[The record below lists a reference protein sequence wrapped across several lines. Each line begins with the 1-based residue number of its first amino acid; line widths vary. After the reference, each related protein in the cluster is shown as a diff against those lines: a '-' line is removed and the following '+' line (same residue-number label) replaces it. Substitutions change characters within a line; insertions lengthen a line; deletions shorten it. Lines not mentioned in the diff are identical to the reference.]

1 MLCIVSHT
9 RGWWRFSLA
18 DIKKI
23 SCRSDLWMH
32 SFLAQD
38 HSRPHTYSRRHGKL
52 QTFSARLLDSRT
64 VHHLLCVICTSKYLV
79 KFQVCNKNKTS
90 EMNSPLLQVVGGGGG
105 INFAVRWEEVLPHFF
120 SSTILNTFPLT
131 FFWQHRIQMRRL
143 SLINAL
149 PINFPFRPRE
159 KLLIFLNSIL
169 QILVLWTT
177 NQSMYLEVLEKFAFF
192 YIPIHCCCQTGYY
205 ILRNRR

>member
-1 MLCIVSHT
+1 MEGCHDHWVSPQIPTSGLGNRHT
-9 RGWWRFSLA
+9 TAANSWNNQTNLN
-18 DIKKI
+18 I
-23 SCRSDLWMH
+23 SCEI
-32 SFLAQD
+32 
-38 HSRPHTYSRRHGKL
+38 PKIPN
-52 QTFSARLLDSRT
+52 
-64 VHHLLCVICTSKYLV
+64 CK
-79 KFQVCNKNKTS
+79 KNKTS

-159 KLLIFLNSIL
+159 KLLIFLNSNL

-177 NQSMYLEVLEKFAFF
+177 NQS
-192 YIPIHCCCQTGYY
+192 I
-205 ILRNRR
+205 

>member
-1 MLCIVSHT
+1 
-9 RGWWRFSLA
+9 
-18 DIKKI
+18 
-23 SCRSDLWMH
+23 
-32 SFLAQD
+32 
-38 HSRPHTYSRRHGKL
+38 
-52 QTFSARLLDSRT
+52 
-64 VHHLLCVICTSKYLV
+64 
-79 KFQVCNKNKTS
+79 
-90 EMNSPLLQVVGGGGG
+90 MNSPLLQVVGGGGG

-177 NQSMYLEVLEKFAFF
+177 NPQF
-192 YIPIHCCCQTGYY
+192 YIQLLYTAPLCFTLTISDQKIVSGSLFFLLFSTFCGQKNFFFIKELLCKFFMRLLKYFCPQKVEKTTQKSC
-205 ILRNRR
+205 IL